1 MEGYNDPET
10 FMSDLNALIY
20 GHNMKMAALFAQR
33 DVVSKMLQ
41 EQLTLCDS
49 LAESIQNSQ
58 SSETGVQDLMEAVAK
73 RKYFEEELKKNEI
86 EGERVSKE
94 LNEMLFVK
102 LHMQE
107 KHGVSE

>member
-1 MEGYNDPET
+1 MEDYNDPDT

-20 GHNMKMAALFAQR
+20 GHKMKMAALFTQR

-49 LAESIQNSQ
+49 LAESIKNSQ
-58 SSETGVQDLMEAVAK
+58 SSESGVQDLMEAVAK
-73 RKYFEEELKKNEI
+73 RKYFEEELKKNDI

-94 LNEMLFVK
+94 LNDMLFAK

>member
-1 MEGYNDPET
+1 
-10 FMSDLNALIY
+10 
-20 GHNMKMAALFAQR
+20 
-33 DVVSKMLQ
+33 MLQ

-49 LAESIQNSQ
+49 LAKSIKNSQ
-58 SSETGVQDLMEAVAK
+58 SSESGVQDLMEAVVK

-94 LNEMLFVK
+94 LNDMLFAK

-107 KHGVSE
+107 KHGISE

>member
-1 MEGYNDPET
+1 
-10 FMSDLNALIY
+10 
-20 GHNMKMAALFAQR
+20 
-33 DVVSKMLQ
+33 MLQ

-49 LAESIQNSQ
+49 LAESIKNSQ
-58 SSETGVQDLMEAVAK
+58 SSGTGVQDLMEAVAE

-94 LNEMLFVK
+94 LNDMLFAK

-107 KHGVSE
+107 KHGVLE

>member
-10 FMSDLNALIY
+10 FKSDLNALIY
-20 GHNMKMAALFAQR
+20 GHKMKMAALFTQR
-33 DVVSKMLQ
+33 DVLSKMLQ

-49 LAESIQNSQ
+49 LAELIKNSQ
-58 SSETGVQDLMEAVAK
+58 SSEKGVQDLMEAVVK
-73 RKYFEEELKKNEI
+73 RKYFEEELKKNKI
-86 EGERVSKE
+86 EGERVLKE
-94 LNEMLFVK
+94 LNDMLFTK

>member
-1 MEGYNDPET
+1 MEGYNDPKT

-20 GHNMKMAALFAQR
+20 GHKMKMAALFTQR

-49 LAESIQNSQ
+49 LAESIKTSQ

-94 LNEMLFVK
+94 LNKMLFAK

>member
-1 MEGYNDPET
+1 MEGYNDPDT

-20 GHNMKMAALFAQR
+20 GYKMKMAALFAQR

-49 LAESIQNSQ
+49 IAESIKNSQ
-58 SSETGVQDLMEAVAK
+58 SSESGVQDLMEAVAK

-86 EGERVSKE
+86 EGERVLKE
-94 LNEMLFVK
+94 LNNMLFAK

>member
-1 MEGYNDPET
+1 
-10 FMSDLNALIY
+10 
-20 GHNMKMAALFAQR
+20 
-33 DVVSKMLQ
+33 MLQ

-49 LAESIQNSQ
+49 LTESIENSQ

-94 LNEMLFVK
+94 LNDMLFVK

>member
-1 MEGYNDPET
+1 
-10 FMSDLNALIY
+10 
-20 GHNMKMAALFAQR
+20 
-33 DVVSKMLQ
+33 MLQ

-49 LAESIQNSQ
+49 LAESIKN
-58 SSETGVQDLMEAVAK
+58 SETGVQDLMEAVAK
-73 RKYFEEELKKNEI
+73 RKYFEEELKKNEL

-107 KHGVSE
+107 KHGVLE